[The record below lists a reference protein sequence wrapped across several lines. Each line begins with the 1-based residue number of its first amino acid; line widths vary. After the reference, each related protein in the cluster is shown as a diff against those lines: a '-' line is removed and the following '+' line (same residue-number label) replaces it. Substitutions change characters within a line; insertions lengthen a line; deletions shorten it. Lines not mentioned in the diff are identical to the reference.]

1 MAPYVI
7 AHFKISLKLYET
19 EYNFESNQRA
29 RIYLTNAL
37 EPARDANQLSL
48 QDALPALAKEAIEVD
63 NIKRSTRFT
72 VILGNPPYS
81 GHSANKGDWIKKLLH
96 GSSDEGKVENY
107 FSIGGESLNEA
118 QVKWMYDDYV
128 KFIRLA
134 HWQIERTGQGIV
146 GLITNHGYLDNPTF
160 RGMRESIL
168 STFPI
173 QDLLDLHGNSKKKE
187 YSPDGSKDENVFDIQ
202 QGVAVGL
209 FVKPTQLVSN
219 TLRHFHLWGM
229 RELFNGQGKFDI
241 LESNNVETIK
251 WETVTPQPPYF
262 FLIPYYCHKELKKSF
277 DLGWKFTDFIPL
289 SSVGILTA
297 RDKLTIHF
305 SREEIEI
312 LVKKFSSLSVE
323 EARKHYNLSKDSR
336 DWKVALA
343 QKDIKYNL
351 GNYCPILYRPF
362 DMRFTYYTGKIKGF
376 LCMPCDNVMRH
387 LLTEGNVALIF
398 SRQNIP
404 PDPPVI
410 SVMVANTIVDGHAIN
425 TSNGITNVAPLYM
438 LPKDNTIGTEDI
450 QERDVNI
457 KQEILEEITSLAQ
470 HPEFGSPDEF
480 HIFDYIYGA
489 LQCPAYLN
497 AYAVFLKEDFP
508 RIPKPSSPNEFWHV
522 SRKGGQLRKLHLL
535 KDPILNNLPITL
547 TGKGKGIVEHPRYQ
561 NGRISINQSQGFD
574 GVPEDVWNC
583 YVGGFQVAQ
592 KWLKSRKGR
601 ELTLNDIKHYQ
612 RILKILDETIR
623 IRNSIIMDI

>member
-37 EPARDANQLSL
+37 EPAKDTKQLPF
-48 QDALPALAKEAIEVD
+48 QYALTALAKEGIEVD
-63 NIKRSTRFT
+63 HIKRSTRFT

-107 FSIGGESLNEA
+107 FSIGGESLNEKNP
-118 QVKWMYDDYV
+118 KWLNDDYV

-173 QDLLDLHGNSKKKE
+173 QNILDLHGNSKKKE
-187 YSPDGSKDENVFDIQ
+187 SSPDGSKDENVFDIQ
-202 QGVAVGL
+202 QGVAVGF
-209 FVKPTQLVSN
+209 FVKPVQLLSKISK
-219 TLRHFHLWGM
+219 HFHLWGM
-229 RELFNGQGKFDI
+229 RELSNGFGKFEI
-241 LESNNVETIK
+241 LESNNVGTLK
-251 WETVTPQPPYF
+251 WETVTPQHPNF
-262 FLIPYYCHKELKKSF
+262 FLVPYNYEFNLSY
-277 DLGWKFTDFIPL
+277 DLGWKFTDFIPVI
-289 SSVGILTA
+289 SVGIITA
-297 RDKLTIHF
+297 RDNLTIQF
-305 SREEIEI
+305 SREEIDI
-312 LVKKFSSLSVE
+312 VVKKISSLSEE
-323 EARKHYNLSKDSR
+323 EARKFYNLSKDSK
-336 DWKVALA
+336 DWQVALA
-343 QKDIKYNL
+343 QKDIRLNK
-351 GNYCPILYRPF
+351 GKFCPILYRPF
-362 DMRFTYYTGKIKGF
+362 DTRFTYYTGKSRGF
-376 LCMPCDNVMRH
+376 ICRPRPDVMCH
-387 LLTEGNVALIF
+387 LLSRTNVALIF

-410 SVMVANTIVDGHAIN
+410 SVMVANTIVDGNAIH
-425 TSNGITNVAPLYM
+425 TSNGIANVAPLYI
-438 LPKDNTIGTEDI
+438 LPEDNTIGTEDI

>member
-1 MAPYVI
+1 
-7 AHFKISLKLYET
+7 
-19 EYNFESNQRA
+19 
-29 RIYLTNAL
+29 
-37 EPARDANQLSL
+37 
-48 QDALPALAKEAIEVD
+48 
-63 NIKRSTRFT
+63 
-72 VILGNPPYS
+72 
-81 GHSANKGDWIKKLLH
+81 
-96 GSSDEGKVENY
+96 
-107 FSIGGESLNEA
+107 
-118 QVKWMYDDYV
+118 
-128 KFIRLA
+128 
-134 HWQIERTGQGIV
+134 
-146 GLITNHGYLDNPTF
+146 
-160 RGMRESIL
+160 MRESLIA
-168 STFPI
+168 TFSD
-173 QDLLDLHGNSKKKE
+173 QFLLDLHGNVRKKE
-187 YSPDGSKDENVFDIQ
+187 CSPDGSKDENVFDIQ
-202 QGVAVGL
+202 QGVVIGI
-209 FVKPTQLVSN
+209 FGNYTKESETK
-219 TLRHFHLWGM
+219 TKHFDLWGN
-229 RELFNGQGKFDI
+229 RENNHDEGKYQF
-241 LESNNVETIK
+241 LEQNSLLT
-251 WETVTPQPPYF
+251 TPWSSIEPLTPGW
-262 FLIPYYCHKELKKSF
+262 FLIPYDHELRKDYESGIK
-277 DLGWKFTDFIPL
+277 LTDIFPL
-289 SSVGILTA
+289 NSVGIVTA
-297 RDKLTIHF
+297 RDKLTIQF
-305 SREEIEI
+305 TEESMRNVLE
-312 LVKKFSSLSVE
+312 KFVNLEVE
-323 EARKHYNLSKDSR
+323 EARLKFNLSKDSR

-343 QKDIKYNL
+343 QKDIKSNSGEL
-351 GNYCPILYRPF
+351 CPILYRPF
-362 DMRFTYYTGKIKGF
+362 DTRFTYYTGKSRGF
-376 LCMPCDNVMRH
+376 ICMPRSDVMCH
-387 LLTEGNVALIF
+387 LIYRANVALVF
-398 SRQNIP
+398 PRQTINLHG
-404 PDPPVI
+404 PPV
-410 SVMVANTIVDGHAIN
+410 SVIVCDTIVEGCSVF
-425 TSNGITNVAPLYM
+425 TSKGIANVAPLYI
-438 LPKDNTIGTEDI
+438 LPEDNTIGTEDI